1 MNWSKISSDLN
12 GGLYIT
18 MFDDKGILTIFVF
31 AKEKIQ
37 NNKIFVDVKNNGG
50 LPISRVA
57 PLDQLL
63 PLSLGS
69 SGWFSQYMPY
79 EDSKDFLSNNC
90 SIRTRYLYT
99 LTQYFPNQ
107 QWCNK
112 STYDLVE
119 RLLFPLLFYR
129 RYIKFTERYSD
140 VSRFR
145 MIFNLIYLSSI

>member
-1 MNWSKISSDLN
+1 MLIYMYSYFPYLLSCLCKTQVFRMQKGMNKRRFQSLECWFPSS
-12 GGLYIT
+12 
-18 MFDDKGILTIFVF
+18 
-31 AKEKIQ
+31 
-37 NNKIFVDVKNNGG
+37 NGG

>member
-69 SGWFSQYMPY
+69 SG
-79 EDSKDFLSNNC
+79 
-90 SIRTRYLYT
+90 
-99 LTQYFPNQ
+99 
-107 QWCNK
+107 
-112 STYDLVE
+112 
-119 RLLFPLLFYR
+119 
-129 RYIKFTERYSD
+129 
-140 VSRFR
+140 
-145 MIFNLIYLSSI
+145 